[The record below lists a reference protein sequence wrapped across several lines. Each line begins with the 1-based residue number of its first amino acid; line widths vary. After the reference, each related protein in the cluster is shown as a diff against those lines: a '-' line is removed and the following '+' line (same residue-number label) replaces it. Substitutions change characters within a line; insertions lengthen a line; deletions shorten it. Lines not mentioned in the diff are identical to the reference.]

1 MDIMKI
7 VGIGLIATI
16 LAVILREQ
24 KPEIAIQ
31 ISIVT
36 GLIIFVFVITKLNS
50 VIEVLKYFASKTN
63 IDLLYFTTILKVIA
77 IAYITEFG
85 AQVCKDAGESSIA
98 SKIEFGGKVLIMIM
112 AIPILAALMDIITK
126 LIA

>member
-7 VGIGLIATI
+7 VAIGMVATI

-31 ISIVT
+31 VSIVT
-36 GLIIFVFVITKLNS
+36 GLIIFIFVISKMNS
-50 VIEVLKYFASKTN
+50 VITVLKYFATKTN
-63 IDLLYFTTILKVIA
+63 IDILYFTTILKVIA
-77 IAYITEFG
+77 VAYITEFG

-98 SKIEFGGKVLIMIM
+98 SKIEFGGKVIIMIM
-112 AIPILAALMDIITK
+112 AIPIMAALMDTITK
-126 LIA
+126 LIV

>member
-7 VGIGLIATI
+7 VGIGIIATI
-16 LAVILREQ
+16 LAVVLREQ
-24 KPEIAIQ
+24 KPEIALQ
-31 ISIVT
+31 VSIVT

-50 VIEVLKYFASKTN
+50 VVTVLKYFASKTN

-112 AIPILAALMDIITK
+112 AIPIMAALMDIITK

>member
-16 LAVILREQ
+16 LAVTLREQ

-50 VIEVLKYFASKTN
+50 VVEVLKYFASKTN
-63 IDLLYFTTILKVIA
+63 IDLLYFTTIIKVIA

>member
-7 VGIGLIATI
+7 VAIGIVATI

-31 ISIVT
+31 VSIVA
-36 GLIIFVFVITKLNS
+36 GLIIFIFVITKMNS
-50 VIEVLKYFASKTN
+50 VITVLKYFATKTN
-63 IDLLYFTTILKVIA
+63 IDMLYFTTILKVIA
-77 IAYITEFG
+77 VAYITEFG

-98 SKIEFGGKVLIMIM
+98 SKIEFGGKVIIMIM
-112 AIPILAALMDIITK
+112 AIPILAALMDTITK